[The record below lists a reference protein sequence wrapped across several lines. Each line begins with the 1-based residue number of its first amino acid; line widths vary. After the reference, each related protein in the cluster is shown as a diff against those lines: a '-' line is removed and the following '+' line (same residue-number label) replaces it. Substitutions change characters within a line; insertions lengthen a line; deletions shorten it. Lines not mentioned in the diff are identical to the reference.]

1 MKVVIQRSLDAS
13 VKVNG
18 KTVGRIDKGYVV
30 LVGFSSNDDELVLPK
45 MAKKIINLRIFEDE
59 NNKMNYDIK
68 KIDGQI
74 LLISQFTLYSILD
87 GNRPSFKDALN
98 YKDAKAL
105 YEKFIEE
112 LRKYDIKV
120 ETGIFGEDMKVS
132 LINNGPITIIIDSK
146 YDF

>member
-18 KTVGRIDKGYVV
+18 KTVGKIDKGYVV

-98 YKDAKAL
+98 YKDPKAL
-105 YEKFIEE
+105 Y
-112 LRKYDIKV
+112 
-120 ETGIFGEDMKVS
+120 
-132 LINNGPITIIIDSK
+132 
-146 YDF
+146 

>member
-1 MKVVIQRSLDAS
+1 MKVVIQRSLEAN

-30 LVGFSSNDDELVLPK
+30 LVGFSSDDDETVLPK

-132 LINNGPITIIIDSK
+132 LVNDGPVTILIDSLEV
-146 YDF
+146 

>member
-1 MKVVIQRSLDAS
+1 
-13 VKVNG
+13 
-18 KTVGRIDKGYVV
+18 
-30 LVGFSSNDDELVLPK
+30 

-132 LINNGPITIIIDSK
+132 LVNDGPVTILIDSLEV
-146 YDF
+146 

>member
-1 MKVVIQRSLDAS
+1 MKVVIQRSLEAN

-30 LVGFSSNDDELVLPK
+30 LVGFSSDDDETVLPK

-112 LRKYDIKV
+112 LKKYDIKV

-132 LINNGPITIIIDSK
+132 LVNDGPVTILIDSLEV
-146 YDF
+146 

>member
-18 KTVGRIDKGYVV
+18 KIVGKIDKGYVV

-132 LINNGPITIIIDSK
+132 LVNDGPVTILIDSLEV
-146 YDF
+146 

>member
-18 KTVGRIDKGYVV
+18 KTVGKIDKGYVV

-132 LINNGPITIIIDSK
+132 LVNDGPVTILIDSLEV
-146 YDF
+146 

>member
-1 MKVVIQRSLDAS
+1 MKVVIQRSLDAN
-13 VKVNG
+13 VKVNSKIVG
-18 KTVGRIDKGYVV
+18 KIDKGYVV
-30 LVGFSSNDDELVLPK
+30 LVGFSSNDDESVLPK

-132 LINNGPITIIIDSK
+132 LVNDGPVTILIDSLEV
-146 YDF
+146 

>member
-1 MKVVIQRSLDAS
+1 MKVVIQRSLDSS

-18 KTVGRIDKGYVV
+18 KIVGKIDKGYVV

-132 LINNGPITIIIDSK
+132 LVNDGPVTILIDSLEV
-146 YDF
+146 

>member
-1 MKVVIQRSLDAS
+1 MKVVIQRSLEAN

-30 LVGFSSNDDELVLPK
+30 LVGFSSDDDETVLPK
-45 MAKKIINLRIFEDE
+45 MDKKIINLRIFEDE

-132 LINNGPITIIIDSK
+132 LVNDGPVTILIDSLEV
-146 YDF
+146 

>member
-18 KTVGRIDKGYVV
+18 KIVGRIDKGYVV
-30 LVGFSSNDDELVLPK
+30 LVGFSSNDDESILPK

-132 LINNGPITIIIDSK
+132 LVNDGPVTILIDSLEV
-146 YDF
+146 

>member
-1 MKVVIQRSLDAS
+1 MKVVIQRSLDAN
-13 VKVNG
+13 VKVNSKIVG
-18 KTVGRIDKGYVV
+18 KIDKGYVV

-132 LINNGPITIIIDSK
+132 LVNDGPVTILIDSLEV
-146 YDF
+146 

>member
-1 MKVVIQRSLDAS
+1 MKVVIQRSLEAN
-13 VKVNG
+13 VKVDDKVVG
-18 KTVGRIDKGYVV
+18 KIDKGYVI
-30 LVGFSSNDDELVLPK
+30 LVGFSSKDDSSILPK
-45 MAKKIINLRIFEDE
+45 MAKKIVNLRIFEDE

-68 KIDGQI
+68 KTNGQI

-105 YEKFIEE
+105 YEEFIEE
-112 LRKYDIKV
+112 LKKYDIKI

-132 LINNGPITIIIDSK
+132 LVNDGPVTILIDSLEV
-146 YDF
+146 

>member
-87 GNRPSFKDALN
+87 GNRPSFKDTLN

-132 LINNGPITIIIDSK
+132 LVNDGPVTILIDSLEV
-146 YDF
+146 

>member
-1 MKVVIQRSLDAS
+1 MKVVIQRSLEAN

-30 LVGFSSNDDELVLPK
+30 LVGFSSNDDESVLPK

-132 LINNGPITIIIDSK
+132 LVNDGPVTILIDSLEV
-146 YDF
+146 

>member
-1 MKVVIQRSLDAS
+1 MKVVIQRSLEAN
-13 VKVNG
+13 VKVNS
-18 KTVGRIDKGYVV
+18 KIVGRIDKGYVV
-30 LVGFSSNDDELVLPK
+30 LVGFSSNDDESILPK

-112 LRKYDIKV
+112 LRKYEIKV

-132 LINNGPITIIIDSK
+132 LVNDGPVTILIDSLEV
-146 YDF
+146 

>member
-1 MKVVIQRSLDAS
+1 MKVVIQRSLEAN
-13 VKVNG
+13 VKVNS
-18 KTVGRIDKGYVV
+18 KIVGRIDKGYVV
-30 LVGFSSNDDELVLPK
+30 LVGFSSNDDESILPK

-120 ETGIFGEDMKVS
+120 ETGLFGVDMKVS
-132 LINNGPITIIIDSK
+132 LVNDGPVTILIDSLEV
-146 YDF
+146 

>member
-30 LVGFSSNDDELVLPK
+30 LVGFSSNDDESVLTK

-132 LINNGPITIIIDSK
+132 LVNDGPVTILIDSLEV
-146 YDF
+146 

>member
-1 MKVVIQRSLDAS
+1 MKVVIQRSLEAN

-30 LVGFSSNDDELVLPK
+30 LVGFSSDDDETVLPK

-87 GNRPSFKDALN
+87 GKRPSFKAALN

-132 LINNGPITIIIDSK
+132 LVNDGPVTILIDSLEV
-146 YDF
+146 

>member
-1 MKVVIQRSLDAS
+1 MKVVIQRSLEAN
-13 VKVNG
+13 VKVNSKIVG
-18 KTVGRIDKGYVV
+18 KIDKGYVV
-30 LVGFSSNDDELVLPK
+30 LVGFSSDDDESVLPK

-132 LINNGPITIIIDSK
+132 LVNDGPVTILIDSLEV
-146 YDF
+146 

>member
-18 KTVGRIDKGYVV
+18 KTVGKIDKGYVV

-74 LLISQFTLYSILD
+74 LLISQFTLYGD
-87 GNRPSFKDALN
+87 TKNGNRPSFIEAARPEEANKM
-98 YKDAKAL
+98 
-105 YEKFIEE
+105 YEYIIEKCKE
-112 LRKYDIKV
+112 KIV
-120 ETGIFGEDMKVS
+120 TGYVVAFSG
-132 LINNGPITIIIDSK
+132 T
-146 YDF
+146 

>member
-1 MKVVIQRSLDAS
+1 MKVVIQRSLEAN
-13 VKVNG
+13 VKVNS
-18 KTVGRIDKGYVV
+18 KIVGRIDKGYVV
-30 LVGFSSNDDELVLPK
+30 LVGFSNNDDELVLPK

-132 LINNGPITIIIDSK
+132 LVNDGPVTILIDSLEV
-146 YDF
+146 

>member
-1 MKVVIQRSLDAS
+1 MKVVIQRSLEAN
-13 VKVNG
+13 VKVNS
-18 KTVGRIDKGYVV
+18 KIVGRIDKGYVV
-30 LVGFSSNDDELVLPK
+30 LVGFSSNDDESVLPK

-132 LINNGPITIIIDSK
+132 LVNDGPVTILIDSLEV
-146 YDF
+146 

>member
-105 YEKFIEE
+105 YGKFIEE

-132 LINNGPITIIIDSK
+132 LVNDGPVTILIDSLEV
-146 YDF
+146 

>member
-1 MKVVIQRSLDAS
+1 MKVVIQRSLEAN
-13 VKVNG
+13 VKVNS
-18 KTVGRIDKGYVV
+18 KIVGRIDKGYVV
-30 LVGFSSNDDELVLPK
+30 LVGFSSNDDESILPK

-120 ETGIFGEDMKVS
+120 ETGIFGEYMKVS
-132 LINNGPITIIIDSK
+132 LVNDGPVTILIDSLEV
-146 YDF
+146 

>member
-1 MKVVIQRSLDAS
+1 MKVVIQRSLEAN
-13 VKVNG
+13 VKVNS
-18 KTVGRIDKGYVV
+18 KIVGRIDKGYVV
-30 LVGFSSNDDELVLPK
+30 LVGFSSNDDESILPK

-98 YKDAKAL
+98 YKDAKSL

-132 LINNGPITIIIDSK
+132 LVNDGPVTILIDSLEV
-146 YDF
+146 

>member
-18 KTVGRIDKGYVV
+18 KTVGKIDKGYVV

-105 YEKFIEE
+105 YKKFIEE

-132 LINNGPITIIIDSK
+132 LVNDGPVTILIDSLEV
-146 YDF
+146 

>member
-1 MKVVIQRSLDAS
+1 MKVVIQRSLEAN
-13 VKVNG
+13 VKVNS
-18 KTVGRIDKGYVV
+18 KIVGRIDKGYVV
-30 LVGFSSNDDELVLPK
+30 LVGFSSNDDESILPK

-132 LINNGPITIIIDSK
+132 LVNDGPVTILIDSLEV
-146 YDF
+146 

>member
-18 KTVGRIDKGYVV
+18 KTVGKIDKGYVV

-87 GNRPSFKDALN
+87 GNRPSFKDTLN

-132 LINNGPITIIIDSK
+132 LVNDGPVTILIDSLEV
-146 YDF
+146 

>member
-1 MKVVIQRSLDAS
+1 MKVVIQRSLEAN

-18 KTVGRIDKGYVV
+18 KIVGKIDKGYVV

-112 LRKYDIKV
+112 LRKYDINV

-132 LINNGPITIIIDSK
+132 LVNDGPVTILIDSLEV
-146 YDF
+146 

>member
-1 MKVVIQRSLDAS
+1 MKVVIQRSLEAN

-30 LVGFSSNDDELVLPK
+30 LVGFSSNDDESILPK

-132 LINNGPITIIIDSK
+132 LVNDGPVTILIDSLEV
-146 YDF
+146 

>member
-18 KTVGRIDKGYVV
+18 KIVGKIDKGYVV
-30 LVGFSSNDDELVLPK
+30 LVGFSSDDDETVLPK

-132 LINNGPITIIIDSK
+132 LVNDGPVTILIDSLEV
-146 YDF
+146 

>member
-13 VKVNG
+13 VKVNS
-18 KTVGRIDKGYVV
+18 KIVGRIDKGYVV
-30 LVGFSSNDDELVLPK
+30 LVGFSSNDDESVLPK

-132 LINNGPITIIIDSK
+132 LVNDGPVTILIDSLEV
-146 YDF
+146 

>member
-1 MKVVIQRSLDAS
+1 MKVVIQRSLEAN

-30 LVGFSSNDDELVLPK
+30 LVGFSSGDDETVLPK

-87 GNRPSFKDALN
+87 GNRPSFKDTLN

-132 LINNGPITIIIDSK
+132 LVNDGPVTILIDSLEV
-146 YDF
+146 

>member
-18 KTVGRIDKGYVV
+18 KTVGKIDKGYVV
-30 LVGFSSNDDELVLPK
+30 LVGFSSNDDELILPK

-132 LINNGPITIIIDSK
+132 LVNDGPVTILIDSLEV
-146 YDF
+146 

>member
-30 LVGFSSNDDELVLPK
+30 LVGFASNDDELVLPK

-132 LINNGPITIIIDSK
+132 LVNDGPVTILIDSLEV
-146 YDF
+146 

>member
-1 MKVVIQRSLDAS
+1 MKVVIQRSLDAN
-13 VKVNG
+13 VKVNS
-18 KTVGRIDKGYVV
+18 KTVGKIDKGYVV
-30 LVGFSSNDDELVLPK
+30 LVGFSSNDDESILPK

-112 LRKYDIKV
+112 LRKYEIKV

-132 LINNGPITIIIDSK
+132 LVNDGPVTILIDSLEV
-146 YDF
+146 